1 MFNDLINSTDVPIQW
16 TTCTVVPLYKAKKKG
31 DIYSPSS
38 YRSVFLQESSMKVTE
53 SLWTLKRKLDI
64 EKAMSDYQ
72 FAYKSGCGC
81 HTLIAKYIQIT
92 KTRKHGISLFFDIKL
107 AFSSV
112 NRKSMFND
120 IFHKLG
126 RDAFIFK

>member
-1 MFNDLINSTDVPIQW
+1 MFNDLINSADVPIQW
-16 TTCTVVPLYKAKKKG
+16 TTCTVHHYKKPRKKETFIPRVAIETCFVRVEHEG
-31 DIYSPSS
+31 DWI
-38 YRSVFLQESSMKVTE
+38 
-53 SLWTLKRKLDI
+53 SLDTKTQVGH
-64 EKAMSDYQ
+64 EEAMSDFQ

-92 KTRKHGISLFFDIKL
+92 KTRKYGISLFFDIKL